1 MYSCTGF
8 RPESYIPYL
17 RNNEE
22 ISTNGR
28 FSMISMESYYK
39 WGFGLV
45 YNHFVKLNPTLN
57 FKKIR
62 YCVILNSNVIKQ
74 SQYRMKIREA
84 ATKSFLIDLN
94 DSSKR
99 LLFINQDDA
108 VALNLLHSY
117 DDLKLQQNDSYYL
130 MIFVENSEIQISVY
144 QSAQIHG
151 SNSYS
156 DRTFNNMRKI
166 ISSTFKF
173 DIVNKLSTR
182 LDSLLA
188 TRPEYHKCSSN
199 NVHDRH
205 CKTYFYELRACFLKF
220 LKVWI

>member
-8 RPESYIPYL
+8 HSESYIPYL

-22 ISTNGR
+22 ISTNGQ
-28 FSMISMESYYK
+28 FSMINMESYYK
-39 WGFGLV
+39 WGFSLF
-45 YNHFVKLNPTLN
+45 YHHFVNLNPTLN

-62 YCVILNSNVIKQ
+62 YCVTLNSTVIKQ
-74 SQYRMKIREA
+74 PQYRMKIREA
-84 ATKSFLIDLN
+84 ATKSCLIDLN

-99 LLFINQDDA
+99 LLFINQDDS
-108 VALNLLHSY
+108 VALNFLHSY
-117 DDLKLQQNDSYYL
+117 DGLKLQQNDSYYL

-151 SNSYS
+151 SDSYS
-156 DRTFNNMRKI
+156 DQAFNNMRKI

-173 DIVNKLSTR
+173 DIVNKISTR

-188 TRPEYHKCSSN
+188 TRPEYRKCSSN

-205 CKTYFYELRACFLKF
+205 CKTYFYELRVCFLKF